1 MLSDRLRPILEPV
14 TSGAGRALARAR
26 ITPNALTTV
35 GVLAV
40 IACAFIVADGRPIF
54 GGWLLVPAV
63 LLDLFDGALAR
74 ASGQVT
80 RWGGFY
86 DSICDR
92 VADGALL
99 SAVVWLGYRTD
110 DEAVVLVALI
120 ALITSFAV
128 PYARAKAESMGLTPA
143 SGPGER
149 AERYVLIIAGL
160 VFDLLVPMLWI
171 LVALTAFTALR
182 RSLAVR
188 SATRA

>member
-1 MLSDRLRPILEPV
+1 MLSDRLRPVLEPI

-26 ITPNALTTV
+26 ITPNALTTI

-40 IACAFIVADGRPIF
+40 IGCAGIIASERPAL
-54 GGWLLVPAV
+54 GGWILIPAV

-74 ASGQVT
+74 ASNQVT
-80 RWGGFY
+80 PWGGFY
-86 DSICDR
+86 DSVCDR

-99 SAVVWLGYRTD
+99 SAIVWLGYQTD
-110 DEAVVLVALI
+110 DGPMVVVALVAM
-120 ALITSFAV
+120 ITSFAV
-128 PYARAKAESMGLTPA
+128 PYARAKAESMGLKPA

-160 VFDLLVPMLWI
+160 VFDLVVPMLWI

-188 SATRA
+188 KAVR